1 MLIISNNKTI
11 NTLAGNISTDIKIS
25 KTQISKIIQSG
36 GSFGYSLAN
45 SGRKALTNVAIP
57 LARDN
62 LPGLV
67 SNLTLSAM
75 NKFDRKISRK
85 GAGRARKGFALF
97 ISNEDM
103 DDIIKIVKSFEDLGV
118 LIAEV
123 TETVKH
129 EIKKQSKKAGFL
141 ELC

>member
-1 MLIISNNKTI
+1 
-11 NTLAGNISTDIKIS
+11 
-25 KTQISKIIQSG
+25 
-36 GSFGYSLAN
+36 
-45 SGRKALTNVAIP
+45 
-57 LARDN
+57 
-62 LPGLV
+62 
-67 SNLTLSAM
+67 M

-85 GAGRARKGFALF
+85 GAGTARKGFALF

-123 TETVKH
+123 NETVKH
-129 EIKKQSKKAGFL
+129 EIKKQNKMAGFL